1 MAYRLPNGFGSV
13 YKLSGNRRKPWAARK
28 TVGWKDSGQPI
39 YAFVGYYSSRTE
51 ALTALSD
58 FNKDPYDL
66 QIGTITFEQLYTRWS
81 DEHFKKISHSG
92 VISYD
97 RIELAVPK
105 GMKQVITS
113 LAKDKG
119 MSVSSYV
126 QDLVRRDQ
134 EGMLDTMQIAGKHRT
149 MLSGIRGNMHDGYD
163 ITFKDGTS
171 LHCRTKL
178 EVRKSIIRHLTEDSE
193 SLTEDP

>member
-1 MAYRLPNGFGSV
+1 MNTS
-13 YKLSGNRRKPWAARK
+13 YKNRHKAA
-28 TVGWKDSGQPI
+28 
-39 YAFVGYYSSRTE
+39 
-51 ALTALSD
+51 
-58 FNKDPYDL
+58 
-66 QIGTITFEQLYTRWS
+66 
-81 DEHFKKISHSG
+81 H
-92 VISYD
+92 YD

-134 EGMLDTMQIAGKHRT
+134 EGMFDTMQIAEKHRA
-149 MLSGIRGNMHDGYD
+149 MLSGIRGNIHDGYD
-163 ITFKDGTS
+163 ITFRDGAI

-178 EVRKSIIRHLTEDSE
+178 EVRKAIIRHLTEDSG